1 MNALRHGLTAAT
13 LVLTTEDKPK
23 FDELLN
29 GYIDEYLPATQTESD
44 LVQEIA
50 VSKWL
55 QRRCWALE
63 TALLDV
69 TMDRME
75 DEIDE
80 EFTELPNATRTALA
94 FVQQAN
100 ANGALALL
108 NRYAGRHSR
117 EWHKAV
123 DKLRGIQKEKLQNEP
138 KPLPDQPGPVPA
150 QNPELDRQNH
160 HSLNEPEHDLT
171 TATPPASGAPEPAPS
186 PAPDAALTPANPLL
200 YVGTHSTTGEIA
212 C

>member
-1 MNALRHGLTAAT
+1 MSKRNKRPRPTTEAQRAAARANGSKSHGPVTDEGKAKAAMNALRHGLTAAT

-29 GYIDEYLPATQTESD
+29 AYIDEYRPATQTESD

-55 QRRCWALE
+55 QRRCWALQ
-63 TALLDV
+63 TALIDV

-94 FVQQAN
+94 FVQTGERQRSARAPQPLRRPPLARVAQSRGQTPRHPKRKTAKRTQA
-100 ANGALALL
+100 
-108 NRYAGRHSR
+108 
-117 EWHKAV
+117 
-123 DKLRGIQKEKLQNEP
+123 
-138 KPLPDQPGPVPA
+138 
-150 QNPELDRQNH
+150 
-160 HSLNEPEHDLT
+160 
-171 TATPPASGAPEPAPS
+171 ASGPARPRGHPEPGA
-186 PAPDAALTPANPLL
+186 
-200 YVGTHSTTGEIA
+200 
-212 C
+212 

>member
-1 MNALRHGLTAAT
+1 MSKSKKRPRPTTDAQRAAARANGSKSHGPATDEGKAKAAMNALRHGLTAAT

-29 GYIDEYLPATQTESD
+29 AYIDEYRPATQTESD

-55 QRRCWALE
+55 QRRCWALQ
-63 TALLDV
+63 TAVIDV

-80 EFTELPNATRTALA
+80 EFTELPNATRTVLA

-123 DKLRGIQKEKLQNEP
+123 DKLRAIQKDRVQNEP
-138 KPLPDQPGPVPA
+138 NPA
-150 QNPELDRQNH
+150 APADNPEPSRENH
-160 HSLNEPEHDLT
+160 HSPNEPE
-171 TATPPASGAPEPAPS
+171 P
-186 PAPDAALTPANPLL
+186 ALT
-200 YVGTHSTTGEIA
+200 
-212 C
+212 